1 MFHLY
6 GFVVGTAVAVWWAL
20 AERLDPRAK
29 RVIPWV
35 LVGALVGARLYHVL
49 DYLSYYSENWLRI
62 FELWNGGLAI
72 WGGVMGGMV
81 AYAIRIQNL
90 EFRNSDTAE
99 LLAALIVPLPLA
111 QAIGRV
117 GNGVNGEFG
126 ELVWRLPWW
135 SVEMI
140 ADLVLALCMYL
151 MCLRGLSSQVKVGA
165 YLVGYG
171 MIRFGL
177 EFARARSWELSGL
190 GVAQWV
196 AAAAIVIGISL
207 VVAGRGRRDK
217 IIENNKF

>member
-6 GFVVGTAVAVWWAL
+6 GLIVGVAVAVWWSL

-49 DYLSYYSENWLRI
+49 DYVNYYSENWLRV
-62 FELWNGGLAI
+62 FELWQGGLAI

-90 EFRNSDTAE
+90 EFRNSDTAK
-99 LLAALIVPLPLA
+99 LLAALVVPLPLA
-111 QAIGRV
+111 QAIGRI

-126 ELVWRLPWW
+126 ELIGRVPWW
-135 SVEMI
+135 SAEMG
-140 ADLVLALCMYL
+140 ADLLLALCMYL
-151 MCLRGLSSQVKVGA
+151 MYLRGSSSQVKVGA

-171 MIRFGL
+171 LIRFGL

-196 AAAAIVIGISL
+196 AAAAIVIGMSL

-217 IIENNKF
+217 II

>member
-1 MFHLY
+1 
-6 GFVVGTAVAVWWAL
+6 
-20 AERLDPRAK
+20 
-29 RVIPWV
+29 VIPWV

-49 DYLSYYSENWLRI
+49 DYLSYYSENWLRV
-62 FELWNGGLAI
+62 FELWQGGLAI

-99 LLAALIVPLPLA
+99 LLAALVVPLPLA
-111 QAIGRV
+111 QAIGRI

-126 ELVWRLPWW
+126 ELIGRVPWW
-135 SVEMI
+135 SAEMG
-140 ADLVLALCMYL
+140 ADLLLALCMYL
-151 MCLRGLSSQVKVGA
+151 MCLRGSSSQVKVGV

-171 MIRFGL
+171 VIRFGL

-196 AAAAIVIGISL
+196 AAAAIVIGFTLI
-207 VVAGRGRRDK
+207 GRSILGK
-217 IIENNKF
+217 K

>member
-1 MFHLY
+1 MQFHAY

-49 DYLSYYSENWLRI
+49 DYANYYSENWLRV
-62 FELWNGGLAI
+62 FELWQGGLAI
-72 WGGVMGGMV
+72 WGGVGGGILGMQ
-81 AYAIRIQNL
+81 YAVRSTQFSRSEKWSIM
-90 EFRNSDTAE
+90 S
-99 LLAALIVPLPLA
+99 ALVVPLPLA
-111 QAIGRV
+111 QAIGRI

-126 ELVWRLPWW
+126 ELIGRVPWW
-135 SVEMI
+135 SAEMG
-140 ADLVLALCMYL
+140 ADLLLALCMYF
-151 MCLRGLSSQVKVGA
+151 MYLRGSSSQVKVGV

-171 MIRFGL
+171 VIRFGL
-177 EFARARSWELSGL
+177 EFARSRSWQLSGL

-217 IIENNKF
+217 II